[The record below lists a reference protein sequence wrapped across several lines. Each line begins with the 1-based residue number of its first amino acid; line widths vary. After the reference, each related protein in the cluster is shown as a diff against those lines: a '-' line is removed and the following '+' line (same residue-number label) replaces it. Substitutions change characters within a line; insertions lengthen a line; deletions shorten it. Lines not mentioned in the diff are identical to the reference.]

1 MEDHGQFSGKGVRE
15 RGYVWMSVREIV
27 KEATNT
33 VWGNNLK
40 TTEAGK
46 KNKR

>member
-1 MEDHGQFSGKGVRE
+1 MGDHGQHSGRGGRE

-33 VWGNNLK
+33 VWDNNLK
-40 TTEAGK
+40 DDRNGK
-46 KNKR
+46 EK